1 MLGIF
6 VDFLAEVLQDNVLVD
21 ILAIDKG
28 LQGLRDNAL
37 RLGLTLLGLCMY
49 LDLLLIRIFLTG
61 ATKAFRLK
69 ERFFPLL

>member
-49 LDLLLIRIFLTG
+49 LDLLLIRIFLAG